1 MRRTG
6 TIASWKGVAMSVSSP
21 PLVSEHVGQF
31 FVDGHRLEYTEYG
44 SGDRWV
50 VLLHGQL
57 MPRRMHQPL
66 ARHLASLGSH
76 VITLDLLGHG
86 RSDRPDDPLL
96 YSMTAFGEQVL
107 ALLDE
112 LEIPDAV
119 IGGTSLGA
127 NVSLE
132 VATLAPERVRGL
144 IAEMPVLDNAL
155 EAGILAFAPLLFVSR
170 FLPASVHALRLATR
184 AVPRGLVPFWVG
196 IGLDTF
202 DQRPRPM
209 AAAVHGI
216 FFGRIAPSSRLR
228 QAITAPALVVGH
240 PHDPVH
246 PAADAAMLAEELP
259 DSRFVEA
266 HGILEWRLKPARLNA
281 LTSDFVAE
289 CYEADRTIRP
299 RGAALRD

>member
-1 MRRTG
+1 MT
-6 TIASWKGVAMSVSSP
+6 SSAP
-21 PLVSEHVGQF
+21 PLVSERIGQF

-44 SGDRWV
+44 GGDRWV

-66 ARHLASLGSH
+66 ARHLAASGAH
-76 VITLDLLGHG
+76 VVTLDLLGHG

-96 YSMTAFGEQVL
+96 YSMTAFGEQVI
-107 ALLDE
+107 ALLDD
-112 LEIPDAV
+112 LEIDQAV
-119 IGGTSLGA
+119 VGGTSLGA

-132 VATLAPERVRGL
+132 VATLAPERVRGI

-170 FLPASVHALRLATR
+170 FLPLAIRTLRGVTR
-184 AVPRGLVPFWVG
+184 PVPRGLVPFWVG
-196 IGLDTF
+196 IALDTC

-209 AAAVHGI
+209 AAAIHGI
-216 FFGRIAPSSRLR
+216 FFGRVAPSSRLR
-228 QAITAPALVVGH
+228 RAITVPALVVGH
-240 PHDPVH
+240 PRDPVH

-266 HGILEWRLKPARLNA
+266 HGILEWRLRPERLDE
-281 LTSDFVAE
+281 LTAEFVAE
-289 CYEADRTIRP
+289 CFDDDAGSSGRLPGRV
-299 RGAALRD
+299 